1 MPDSMAMEPWFFEIP
16 LPPLA
21 DERDRRQLKSLN
33 AAGRHLML
41 LMFQQVAMDA
51 NIPLDGITPDYAE
64 IGVDEVQSAVIAA
77 ARQPGKQPETDL
89 EELALSYVGL
99 LRDWTN
105 LFNASQGWTSDL
117 Q

>member
-1 MPDSMAMEPWFFEIP
+1 LTAGHSSQILGGVAG
-16 LPPLA
+16 
-21 DERDRRQLKSLN
+21 LN
-33 AAGRHLML
+33 SAAN
-41 LMFQQVAMDA
+41 
-51 NIPLDGITPDYAE
+51 NIHFL
-64 IGVDEVQSAVIAA
+64 
-77 ARQPGKQPETDL
+77 KQPETDL

>member
-1 MPDSMAMEPWFFEIP
+1 MAMEPWFFEIP
-16 LPPLA
+16 LPALA

-64 IGVDEVQSAVIAA
+64 IGIDEVQSAVIAA